1 MGIQCSITTPEKL
14 VYQGAARVVVVPASD
29 GELGIL
35 SRHAALMALLGT
47 GELRLEE
54 ESGSCARFFISGG
67 FVQVA
72 DNEVNIL
79 ATEAEA
85 AGDIDS
91 VAAQAALDSLRA
103 EVPSSGLS
111 ADERNEWNGRVT
123 AAQTRVKIA
132 SRAG

>member
-1 MGIQCSITTPEKL
+1 MSIQCSITTPEKL

-35 SRHAALMALLGT
+35 SRHAALMSLLGT

-54 ESGSCARFFISGG
+54 ESGSYVRFFISGG

-85 AGDIDS
+85 ASDIDR
-91 VAAQAALDSLRA
+91 AEAQAALDKLRSEA
-103 EVPSSGLS
+103 PGSGLT
-111 ADERNEWNGRVT
+111 ADERNEWQSRIS

-132 SRAG
+132 SKAG